1 MSPVS
6 LTKSQALA
14 ERMEKLGLREDDLDE
29 SFIRSGGKGGQNVNK
44 VSTCVVLVH
53 RPSGMMV
60 KCQRE
65 RTQGMNRYR
74 ARVLLAD
81 KIERQILGE
90 KSAEAERIAKVQ
102 RQKRRRSRRAKEKL
116 LQDKRAR
123 SQTKVLRSPVRSNSG
138 DE

>member
-6 LTKSQALA
+6 LSKTHALSA
-14 ERMEKLGLREDDLDE
+14 RMEKLGVREEDLDE

-53 RPSGMMV
+53 RPSGMTV
-60 KCQRE
+60 KCQLE

-74 ARVLLAD
+74 ARVMLAD
-81 KIERQILGE
+81 KIERQVLGE
-90 KSAEAERIAKVQ
+90 QSREAERIAKIQ

-116 LQDKRAR
+116 LQDKHAR
-123 SQTKVLRSPVRSNSG
+123 SQTKVLRAPLRGGSG
-138 DE
+138 DD

>member
-6 LTKSQALA
+6 TSKAQALA
-14 ERMEKLGLREDDLDE
+14 ERLESLGLREEDFE
-29 SFIRSGGKGGQNVNK
+29 ETFIRSGGKGGQNVNK

-53 RPSGMMV
+53 RPSGMTV
-60 KCQRE
+60 KCQIE

-81 KIERQILGE
+81 KVEGQLLG
-90 KSAEAERIAKVQ
+90 KQSDEAKRVSKIQ

-116 LQDKRAR
+116 LDDKRAR
-123 SQTKVLRSPVRSNSG
+123 SQTKAGRAPVG
-138 DE
+138 ADD

>member
-1 MSPVS
+1 MPVS
-6 LTKSQALA
+6 LSKSQALA
-14 ERMEKLGLREDDLDE
+14 ERMEKLGLREEDLDE

-53 RPSGMMV
+53 RPTGTTV
-60 KCQRE
+60 KCQQE

-74 ARVLLAD
+74 ARVMLAD
-81 KIERQILGE
+81 KIERQVLGE
-90 KSAEAERIAKVQ
+90 QSAEAQRIAKVQ

-116 LQDKRAR
+116 LQDKHAR
-123 SQTKVLRSPVRSNSG
+123 SATKAQRGPVGSR